1 MALKDLTTPTMLSVL
16 DTWLDPKRALPK
28 IKSLS
33 RSSALLPDL
42 ASVRDGLQDS
52 HAVNDRIA
60 PELQKLQV
68 AAGERD
74 SDHDRKARGLDK
86 IVDGLRELVDDPDL
100 AEKLGALRGQIL
112 GPKGLLVISSS
123 FTDEAQNAK
132 LVDKRL
138 TPESKALLA
147 EVTVLDRTL
156 GDWVKDW
163 QRVAKE
169 LGKIEAERT
178 ALETKAAAAVRPSDA
193 VRARN
198 KAIRT
203 MNAFLSM
210 LDLDDPAEDLR
221 AELLGPLDVALTKAE
236 KRGKRAASPE
246 VPAGTDDESSCV

>member
-1 MALKDLTTPTMLSVL
+1 MALKDLTTPTLLSVL
-16 DTWLDPKRALPK
+16 DSWLDPKQAHAKIETLARA
-28 IKSLS
+28 
-33 RSSALLPDL
+33 SALLPDL
-42 ASVRDGLQDS
+42 AVVRDGLQDS
-52 HAVNDRIA
+52 HSVSDRVA

-68 AAGERD
+68 AAGEKDRQ
-74 SDHDRKARGLDK
+74 HDRKARGLDK
-86 IVDGLRELVDDPDL
+86 VVDGLRELVDDPDL

-178 ALETKAAAAVRPSDA
+178 AIETKATSATRPSDA

-203 MNAFLSM
+203 INAFLSM
-210 LDLDDPAEDLR
+210 LELDEPAEDLR
-221 AELLGPLDVALTKAE
+221 AEILGPLDVALTKAD
-236 KRGKRAASPE
+236 KRGKRAPSPE
-246 VPAGTDDESSCV
+246 LPDGTEA